1 MATTSIRQAIRTPAQ
16 LGAALRRHRRQRG
29 LSQDQLA
36 QAVSLRQATVS
47 ALERGAPGTKL
58 QTVMDA
64 LSALG
69 LEIVLRERASAPA
82 PEIEELF

>member
-1 MATTSIRQAIRTPAQ
+1 MDHHIVRTPAQ
-16 LGAALRRHRRQRG
+16 LGAALRRRRRTLG

-36 QAVSLRQATVS
+36 QRVSLRQGTIS
-47 ALERGAPGTKL
+47 ALETGAPGTKL

-69 LEIVLRERASAPA
+69 LEIVLRPRSSAATPD
-82 PEIEELF
+82 IEDLY